1 MNIWTK
7 YDQFQYSICPN
18 YGTIVNHIEGHVN
31 VVRASKSAGAFLVLA
46 SFLWFLPFD
55 ATLLDL
61 VLHLGKRWGTFWRR
75 GVLVSATSLDLL
87 SHLPID
93 LMLHHQPVA
102 MSRKPVSKTELVC
115 LSPVLVDKSQH
126 WNMRDGS
133 ANMCRR
139 FWTDLARLQ
148 TPSWCDW
155 DGHMY
160 HRWRSH
166 FSLDDRLPQAI
177 VSPQIYCK
185 PPSNLLTLI
194 SISQFDSS
202 CRIPFSFYWQL
213 TVLQFLTCL
222 IL

>member
-7 YDQFQYSICPN
+7 YDQFQYSICLN

-46 SFLWFLPFD
+46 SFLWFLPLD

-61 VLHLGKRWGTFWRR
+61 V
-75 GVLVSATSLDLL
+75 

-102 MSRKPVSKTELVC
+102 MSRKPVSKTGLVC

-126 WNMRDGS
+126 WNMRYGS

-148 TPSWCDW
+148 NPILMRLGWPVCTTDDEAILAWMIACPK
-155 DGHMY
+155 
-160 HRWRSH
+160 RS
-166 FSLDDRLPQAI
+166 LALR
-177 VSPQIYCK
+177 YK

-194 SISQFDSS
+194 SISQFVSS
-202 CRIPFSFYWQL
+202 CRILFSFYWQL
-213 TVLQFLTCL
+213 TVIQFLTCL